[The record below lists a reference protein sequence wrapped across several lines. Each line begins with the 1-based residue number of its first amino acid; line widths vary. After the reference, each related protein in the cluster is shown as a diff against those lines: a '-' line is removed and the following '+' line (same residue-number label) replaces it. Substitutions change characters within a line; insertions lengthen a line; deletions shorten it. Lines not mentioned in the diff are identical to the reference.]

1 MPQILIKSDIKHQ
14 KRCYICPHHLLGA
27 LWPKNMSV
35 RWEYMLSTWVH
46 VERMLH
52 QSGGGDH
59 CVWMFWFV
67 FGECDLIVAKLNWEN
82 ISIRKL
88 LWVFFFFLFFL
99 VQNNSA
105 GECVVFPNVYVS
117 DAIMLVLVF
126 QPRSRE
132 KGVWNQETD
141 EVLCIFINSTFQRTF
156 LIFYLFSHEGRSQV
170 HILN

>member
-27 LWPKNMSV
+27 LWPKKCQWDESTCWV
-35 RWEYMLSTWVH
+35 HEYMLSECYIRAEEVIT
-46 VERMLH
+46 
-52 QSGGGDH
+52 
-59 CVWMFWFV
+59 V
-67 FGECDLIVAKLNWEN
+67 FGCFDLFSGSVTLLLPNWTGKTFPFE
-82 ISIRKL
+82 KL
-88 LWVFFFFLFFL
+88 LWVFFFFFFL

-156 LIFYLFSHEGRSQV
+156 LIFYLFSHEGRSQI